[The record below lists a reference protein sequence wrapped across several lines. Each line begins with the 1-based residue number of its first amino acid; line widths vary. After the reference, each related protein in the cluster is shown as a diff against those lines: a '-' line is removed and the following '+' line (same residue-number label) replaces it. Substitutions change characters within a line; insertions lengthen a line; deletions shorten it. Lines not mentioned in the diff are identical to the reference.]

1 LQAVDEVADDGQ
13 DEQED
18 DYNDRDDDVA
28 RHGCCVVGG
37 LWRRR
42 WLLVVGTRVESLVR
56 TCGDLFM
63 RETCFLLYSS
73 GRAELVSYGIS
84 FECRLSMS

>member
-1 LQAVDEVADDGQ
+1 MIAMTMLPDMVVVLWE
-13 DEQED
+13 
-18 DYNDRDDDVA
+18 
-28 RHGCCVVGG
+28 GCGG
-37 LWRRR
+37 GGGYWLWG
-42 WLLVVGTRVESLVR
+42 LVESLVR

-84 FECRLSMS
+84 FECRLSMN